1 MKKLGSILLMG
12 LLVLAVASPALAQGQ
27 GGQGMGMGRMF
38 DPKTVETLTGQIV
51 AVNVAASGMG
61 GVANRITLDLK
72 TAKET
77 VTVYLGPEDYYQKQG
92 LKLAQGDKVEVKGSR
107 VSMGGNP
114 VIIPNYVKKG
124 DQTLNLW
131 DDQGIPPWARSRQ

>member
-1 MKKLGSILLMG
+1 MKKPGSIILMG
-12 LLVLAVASPALAQGQ
+12 LLVLAVALPALAQGQ

-38 DPKTVETLTGQIV
+38 DPKTVETLTGEIV
-51 AVNVAASGMG
+51 AVHTAASGMP
-61 GVANRITLDLK
+61 GVASRITLDLK

-77 VTVYLGPEDYYQKQG
+77 VAVYLGPEDYYQKQG
-92 LKLAQGDKVEVKGSR
+92 LKLAQGDKVAIKGSR
-107 VSMGGNP
+107 VTMGGNP

-131 DDQGIPPWARSRQ
+131 DDQGMPPWARSKQ

>member
-1 MKKLGSILLMG
+1 MKQLGSIILVG
-12 LLVLAVASPALAQGQ
+12 LLVLASALTALAQGQ

-38 DPKTVETLTGQIV
+38 DPKTVETLTGEIM
-51 AVNVAASGMG
+51 AVHTAASGMS
-61 GVANRITLDLK
+61 GVANRLTLELK

-77 VTVYLGPEDYYQKQG
+77 VTVYLGPEDYYQKQS
-92 LKLAQGDKVEVKGSR
+92 LKLAQGDKVEIKGSR

-114 VIIPNYVKKG
+114 VIIPNYIKKG

-131 DDQGIPPWARSRQ
+131 DDQGMPPWARGKK